1 MENKIVPLNSGFS
14 PDEEVDKIL
23 NSVQDIQRAEVPAFF
38 YTRLEARMQ
47 KNFPGVSYRS
57 LLTKPVFS
65 ILMLC
70 LLLVLNIT
78 VMIRYIRSDERQIV
92 NNTSEGVQVVAQEF
106 NLTVSS
112 VYNEKTIK

>member
-1 MENKIVPLNSGFS
+1 MENKRVPLSSGFS
-14 PDEEVDKIL
+14 PEEEIDKIL
-23 NSVQDIQRAEVPAFF
+23 NSIQDIQRAEVPAFF
-38 YTRLEARMQ
+38 YTRLEARMK
-47 KNFPGVSYRS
+47 KNLHGVSYGS

-78 VMIRYIRSDERQIV
+78 VMTRYTRSNEQRVV
-92 NNTSEGVQVVAQEF
+92 NNTSDGVQAVAQEF

>member
-23 NSVQDIQRAEVPAFF
+23 NSVQDIQRPEMPAFF

-47 KNFPGVSYRS
+47 KNLRGTSYWS
-57 LLTKPVFS
+57 LLTKPAFS
-65 ILMLC
+65 VLMLC

-78 VMIRYIRSDERQIV
+78 VMIRYIRSDERQV
-92 NNTSEGVQVVAQEF
+92 VSNPSEGVQVVAQEF

-112 VYNEKTIK
+112 VYNDKTIK